1 MFRYIIC
8 ILHGESICPPVWIR
22 NVNMGY
28 TTIGRG
34 AHAGQDQYSEG
45 YVAKVIEEQTA
56 KLPSDVFL
64 WAACGSMVTSLMF
77 QLAGDHQK
85 STFFGQWAPSLL
97 ILGLYN
103 KLVKLHGSD

>member
-1 MFRYIIC
+1 MAY
-8 ILHGESICPPVWIR
+8 S
-22 NVNMGY
+22 
-28 TTIGRG
+28 TTLGRG
-34 AHAGQDQYSEG
+34 ARSGQDQYSEG